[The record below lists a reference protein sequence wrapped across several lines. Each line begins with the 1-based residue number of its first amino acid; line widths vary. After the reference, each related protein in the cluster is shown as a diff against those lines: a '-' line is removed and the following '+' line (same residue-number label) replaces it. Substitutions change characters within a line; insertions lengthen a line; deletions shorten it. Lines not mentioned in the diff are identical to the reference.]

1 MVEWLVR
8 IEGIGFFF
16 WVLFIREGK
25 KGKEEDRRERER
37 MEEGEEG

>member
-1 MVEWLVR
+1 MVEWLAR
-8 IEGIGFFF
+8 IEGTGFPF
-16 WVLFIREGK
+16 WALFTREGK